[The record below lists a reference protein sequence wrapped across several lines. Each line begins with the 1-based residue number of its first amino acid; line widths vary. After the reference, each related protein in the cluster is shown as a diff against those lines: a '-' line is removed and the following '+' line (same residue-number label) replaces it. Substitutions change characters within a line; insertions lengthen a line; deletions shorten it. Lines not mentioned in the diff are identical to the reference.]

1 MAGIIDDFQDSLNEL
16 LRAANLPLSVVVI
29 KIGGK
34 NEEND
39 SDNLIQLSKDAFTQ
53 CERNFVQVLDYEDMY
68 KRRGSDD

>member
-16 LRAANLPLSVVVI
+16 LRAANLPLSVLVI

-39 SDNLIQLSKDAFTQ
+39 SDNLIQLSKDAFT
-53 CERNFVQVLDYEDMY
+53 
-68 KRRGSDD
+68 